1 VPLQLH
7 EQTAT
12 LTGTVTVDDAETFTT
27 WLRTTDTPSVDLR
40 DCTHLHTAVFQAI
53 LAFAPTVTA
62 GPTEPFLARYI
73 LPMLRSELA
82 IASDAPEAT
91 NDDGDA
97 GR

>member
-1 VPLQLH
+1 MPLRLH

-12 LTGTVTVDDAETFTT
+12 LTGTVTVDDAETFTS
-27 WLRTTDTPSVDLR
+27 WLRSTTAPSVDLS

-62 GPTEPFLARYI
+62 GPTEPFLARYV
-73 LPMLRSELA
+73 LPMLRSEQA
-82 IASDAPEAT
+82 VARDAAEAT
-91 NDDGDA
+91 NDDSDA

>member
-1 VPLQLH
+1 MPLQLH

-27 WLRTTDTPSVDLR
+27 WLRTTAEPTVDLR

-53 LAFAPTVTA
+53 LVFEPTVIA
-62 GPTEPFLARYI
+62 GPTEPFLARHV
-73 LPMLRSELA
+73 LPMLRSEQA
-82 IASDAPEAT
+82 TARDATEAT
-91 NDDGDA
+91 DDDGDA

>member
-1 VPLQLH
+1 MPVRLH

-12 LTGTVTVDDAETFTT
+12 LTGAVTVDDAEAFTT
-27 WLRTTDTPSVDLR
+27 WLRTTAGPCVDLH

-53 LAFAPTVTA
+53 LAFAPTVTVE
-62 GPTEPFLARYI
+62 PTEPFLARYV
-73 LPMLRSELA
+73 LPLLRSELA

-91 NDDGDA
+91 NDDSDA